1 MSTNTTVTASVG
13 FDYQA
18 QHYELSNVID
28 IENIIYHDDFFNA
41 VYLSIAR
48 ANNIDLYSYQLD
60 VILDQTII
68 FSNAKGCVE
77 GCLNN
82 GKLDLIL
89 LRENYQQTEY
99 LSKIKVIAE
108 QFKIHDNITTA
119 LLEAY
124 LLGKKS
130 S

>member
-1 MSTNTTVTASVG
+1 MSANTVTVNVG
-13 FDYQA
+13 FDYQG

-28 IENIIYHDDFFNA
+28 IEHIIYYDDFFNA

-77 GCLNN
+77 GCVNN
-82 GKLDLIL
+82 GKLDLTL
-89 LRENYQQTEY
+89 LREKYQQIEY
-99 LSKIKVIAE
+99 LPKIKVIAE
-108 QFKIHDNITTA
+108 QFKVHDNITIA
-119 LLEAY
+119 LVDAY